1 MIARGGGADGP
12 DRGGP
17 GVPDMPDLPDH
28 APHTFRSAHLLPGE
42 SCRISEA
49 EWFHFLE
56 LVEPLHQW
64 GSTFLFDEERA
75 PPAAHSTAGGP
86 LRLVRVYLRDDSGAA
101 RHSCVRLDALRSA
114 AARAGVERVEQSSRD
129 AADVITALQERPS
142 LSVADMEAQEAA
154 SRRFVETAEA
164 LYRELL
170 AG

>member
-1 MIARGGGADGP
+1 
-12 DRGGP
+12 
-17 GVPDMPDLPDH
+17 MPDST
-28 APHTFRSAHLLPGE
+28 PHTFRSAHLDPGE

-56 LVEPLHQW
+56 LIEPLHQW
-64 GSTFLFDEERA
+64 GAAFLFDEERA
-75 PPAAHSTAGGP
+75 PPAARPSAGGP
-86 LRLVRVYLRDDSGAA
+86 LRLVRIYLRDDSGEAK
-101 RHSCVRLDALRSA
+101 HSCVRLDALRSA
-114 AARAGVERVEQSSRD
+114 TARGGVERVEQTSRD
-129 AADVITALQERPS
+129 AADVITALQARPS